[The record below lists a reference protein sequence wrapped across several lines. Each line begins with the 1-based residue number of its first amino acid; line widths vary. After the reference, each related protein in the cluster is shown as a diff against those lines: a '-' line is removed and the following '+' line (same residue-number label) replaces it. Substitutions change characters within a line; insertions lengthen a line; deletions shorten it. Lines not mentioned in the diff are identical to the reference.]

1 MQIVIGYLI
10 IINIIAFVVYGIDKM
25 KAKKGV
31 WRIPEK
37 TLLLLAAIG
46 GSVGTAA
53 GMRFWR
59 HKTQH
64 RQFKWGVPLM
74 LLLHLALF
82 AWLFNGDLHQFIV
95 HN

>member
-25 KAKKGV
+25 KAKKVV

-46 GSVGTAA
+46 GSAGAAA

-64 RQFKWGVPLM
+64 RQFKWGVPII
-74 LLLHLALF
+74 LLCHLALC
-82 AWLFNGDLHQFIV
+82 AYLI
-95 HN
+95 